1 MITQEGRTAAAVR
14 PSYRERTTDMA
25 LILASA
31 SPRRRELMGL
41 ITPEFIVETS
51 DVDESGITAATPAL
65 LAQELATAKCRA
77 VAAHHPREVVIGCD
91 TVVDLDGAVLGKP
104 ADREEARA
112 MIRALSG
119 REHLVHT
126 GVCIRQGD
134 RADTFAETT
143 RVEFY
148 PLSDEEI
155 EAYISTPEPYD
166 KAGAYA
172 VQGGAARYVKQ
183 LVGCYFNVMGLP
195 VSAVYRHLSAF

>member
-1 MITQEGRTAAAVR
+1 MLILGSGSPRRKELLALATDLPFEVKVSAVDEEAITAENAFLLVQKLAAAKAAAV
-14 PSYRERTTDMA
+14 
-25 LILASA
+25 
-31 SPRRRELMGL
+31 
-41 ITPEFIVETS
+41 
-51 DVDESGITAATPAL
+51 AAECPGDI
-65 LAQELATAKCRA
+65 
-77 VAAHHPREVVIGCD
+77 VIGCD